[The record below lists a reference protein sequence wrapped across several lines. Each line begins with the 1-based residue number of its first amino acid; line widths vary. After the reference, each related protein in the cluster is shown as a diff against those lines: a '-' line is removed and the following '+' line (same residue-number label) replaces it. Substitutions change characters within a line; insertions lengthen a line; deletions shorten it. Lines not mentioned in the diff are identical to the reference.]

1 MVHDGKCFK
10 TTIYSDSSCPYLSSI
25 QKPLDLFMGEY
36 RPHVRDGLDVE
47 KAGGD
52 MYFSSDITSY
62 NDTYHTLL
70 WYVTNPRFNSHVRYE
85 S

>member
-1 MVHDGKCFK
+1 MMENASRQQSILIRHVHTYPAYKNRLTCSWVK
-10 TTIYSDSSCPYLSSI
+10 
-25 QKPLDLFMGEY
+25 Y

-70 WYVTNPRFNSHVRYE
+70 WYVTNPRFNSPVRYE